1 MIEVWKDIKGFE
13 GRYQVSNLGNVK
25 SLPRVIRQE
34 YTQHNHAVSRVLK
47 GSELIPSDNGHGYK
61 IILLRLLNQNGKR
74 KRFYVHRLVAEYFIG
89 DIPEGMVVNH
99 IDYDKSNNCVDNLEI
114 VSQLDNI
121 HHSICN
127 MQKPMLTT
135 NNKLGEKHI
144 YIRKGRYSVEVSYKK
159 INYYGGAFDT
169 IEEAIKGRE
178 KLYEKIHYY
187 R

>member
-1 MIEVWKDIKGFE
+1 MREVWKDIKGFE

-25 SLPRVIRQE
+25 SLPRVVRQE
-34 YTQHNHAVSRVLK
+34 HTQHNHAIDRNIKGCLLK
-47 GSELIPSDNGHGYK
+47 PSDNGHGYK

-74 KRFYVHRLVAEYFIG
+74 KRFYLHRLVAEHFIG
-89 DIPEGMVVNH
+89 KIPKGMTVNH
-99 IDYDKSNNCVDNLEI
+99 IDYDTSNNCVDNLEI

-121 HHSICN
+121 RHSICN
-127 MQKPMLTT
+127 NKKPKLTT
-135 NNKLGEKHI
+135 NSKLGEKYI
-144 YIRKGRYSVEVSYKK
+144 YMRKGRYSVEVSYNK

-169 IEEAIKGRE
+169 IEEAIKERE